1 MEESAPDRAGED
13 GVVVTPGAPAP
24 TPNRTGAA
32 PDQSFRATPR
42 RATVAAPDHAADA
55 APDHAADA
63 ASAEVLEPGDFDTM
77 RVGYGLHDRLD
88 VADLAAG
95 WLPLFTDWLDEAGRR
110 GVREPN
116 AMVLGTVEGGRPST
130 RTVLCKGADDLGVT
144 FFTTT
149 TSRKGAQLA
158 ASGFASVTFP
168 WLVAE
173 RQVHMEGPCH
183 PLSREDSLA
192 YWRTRPR
199 GSQVA
204 AWASEQSRPVSSVAQ
219 LEALY
224 TEAQERFAGDEEVPM
239 PDRWGGYRLSPER
252 VEVWQGG
259 RDRFHDRVECRL
271 QGGRWVVSRLQP

>member
-1 MEESAPDRAGED
+1 MEDSAPDRVAED
-13 GVVVTPGAPAP
+13 GVVVVT
-24 TPNRTGAA
+24 T
-32 PDQSFRATPR
+32 D
-42 RATVAAPDHAADA
+42 
-55 APDHAADA
+55 
-63 ASAEVLEPGDFDTM
+63 VLEPTDFDTM
-77 RVGYGLHDRLD
+77 RVGYGLHSRLD
-88 VADLAAG
+88 VADLADG
-95 WLPLFTDWLDEAGRR
+95 WLPRFATWIDEAGRR

-116 AMVLGTVEGGRPST
+116 AMVLGTVADGRPST
-130 RTVLCKGADDLGVT
+130 RTVLCKGADEEGVT

-158 ASGFASVTFP
+158 GSGFASVTFP

-204 AWASEQSRPVSSVAQ
+204 AWASDQSRQAGSVAE

-224 TEAQERFAGDEEVPM
+224 AAAEQRFAGVGEIPM
-239 PDRWGGYRLSPER
+239 PERWGGYRLSPER
-252 VEVWQGG
+252 VEFWQGG

-271 QGGRWVVSRLQP
+271 EQGRWEPARLQP

>member
-1 MEESAPDRAGED
+1 MEESAPDRDSEHD
-13 GVVVTPGAPAP
+13 VVVVTPVVPDAQPDTNA
-24 TPNRTGAA
+24 GAA
-32 PDQSFRATPR
+32 PVDI
-42 RATVAAPDHAADA
+42 
-55 APDHAADA
+55 
-63 ASAEVLEPGDFDTM
+63 LEPTDFDTM
-77 RVGYGLHDRLD
+77 RVGYGLHSRLD
-88 VADLAAG
+88 VTDLADG

-116 AMVLGTVEGGRPST
+116 AMVLGTVAGGRPST
-130 RTVLCKGADDLGVT
+130 RTVLCKGADEQGVT

-173 RQVHMEGPCH
+173 RQVHLEGPCN

-204 AWASEQSRPVSSVAQ
+204 AWASEQSREAGSVAE

-224 TEAQERFAGDEEVPM
+224 AAAEERFADAGEVPM

-252 VEVWQGG
+252 VEFWQGG

-271 QGGRWVVSRLQP
+271 EGGRWVVSRLQP

>member
-1 MEESAPDRAGED
+1 MQESDPARAAED
-13 GVVVTPGAPAP
+13 VVVAPEASGPTDVHNPTDVPAPAQVSPPTDVPAP
-24 TPNRTGAA
+24 TDVLA
-32 PDQSFRATPR
+32 PT
-42 RATVAAPDHAADA
+42 
-55 APDHAADA
+55 
-63 ASAEVLEPGDFDTM
+63 DFDTM
-77 RVGYGLHDRLD
+77 RVGYGLHTRLD
-88 VADLAAG
+88 VAHLADG

-116 AMVLGTVEGGRPST
+116 AMVLGTVVDGRPST
-130 RTVLCKGADDLGVT
+130 RTVLCKGADERGVS

-173 RQVHMEGPCH
+173 RQVHLEGPCH
-183 PLSREDSLA
+183 PMSREDSLA

-204 AWASEQSRPVSSVAQ
+204 AWASEQSREAGSVEE
-219 LEALY
+219 LERAY
-224 TEAQERFAGDEEVPM
+224 SDAEARFEGVDEIPM
-239 PDRWGGYRLSPER
+239 PERWGGYRLTPER
-252 VEVWQGG
+252 VEFWQGG

-271 QGGRWVVSRLQP
+271 EDGVWTVVRLQP